1 MLPLDKYFGTEFPR
15 CSIAFEAIILSFFLL
30 PWRGREIISRR
41 VSSLRRFN
49 SISRDSGLIEDN
61 KLTANGVILIMN

>member
-1 MLPLDKYFGTEFPR
+1 MFDRFPGDN
-15 CSIAFEAIILSFFLL
+15 ILLINIILSFFLL
-30 PWRGREIISRR
+30 PSRGREIISRR